1 MKRPLFLSILSI
13 AAAAAWVQITP
24 AQVKLAGTTDI
35 SGERIRAHVKYL
47 ASDLLEGRGVGARG
61 GDLASEYIASKF
73 ASYGLKPAGDNG
85 TYFQN
90 FALVGAYPQPATS
103 LSVTTGHVTL
113 PFGWLDDFVGV
124 TFQQKPTIEID
135 ADAVFVGHGIVAP
148 EYQWDDYQGV
158 DVHGKVVVLFTGEP
172 PSRDPKF
179 FNGEALTYYG
189 RWTYKFEEAARH
201 GASGAIIIHTTPT
214 ASYGWNVVRS
224 SWSKEELEMK
234 LAPGTSAVGFA
245 GWITKEAGERIAATQ
260 NTSADQWLKLADA
273 RGFRAQLLPLRFR
286 IHASARI
293 REMRTRNVIGK
304 VEGSDP
310 RLKNEAV
317 MFSAHWD
324 HLGVGEAI
332 RGDAIY
338 NGAQD
343 NATGCGVLLELAR
356 AWAALPQ
363 KPRRSALFISVAAE
377 EAGLLG
383 SEYYGQ
389 HPVIP
394 AGETAL
400 ALNYDSLPPFG
411 RTRDV
416 QVHGAE
422 RTTVYPLVEEAA
434 RRLHLTISPDPRPL
448 AGTYYRSDH
457 FSFAR
462 VGIPA
467 FSIDSGHDLLGQ
479 PPGAGN
485 RLADEYNEARYHQ
498 PSDEY
503 HDNWDFSGMELY
515 GRFGF
520 LINLNAANLPQ
531 PPTWRAGDEFLRA
544 RVASG
549 VK

>member
-1 MKRPLFLSILSI
+1 
-13 AAAAAWVQITP
+13 
-24 AQVKLAGTTDI
+24 
-35 SGERIRAHVKYL
+35 
-47 ASDLLEGRGVGARG
+47 
-61 GDLASEYIASKF
+61 
-73 ASYGLKPAGDNG
+73 
-85 TYFQN
+85 
-90 FALVGAYPQPATS
+90 
-103 LSVTTGHVTL
+103 
-113 PFGWLDDFVGV
+113 
-124 TFQQKPTIEID
+124 
-135 ADAVFVGHGIVAP
+135 
-148 EYQWDDYQGV
+148 
-158 DVHGKVVVLFTGEP
+158 
-172 PSRDPKF
+172 
-179 FNGEALTYYG
+179 
-189 RWTYKFEEAARH
+189 
-201 GASGAIIIHTTPT
+201 
-214 ASYGWNVVRS
+214 
-224 SWSKEELEMK
+224 
-234 LAPGTSAVGFA
+234 
-245 GWITKEAGERIAATQ
+245 
-260 NTSADQWLKLADA
+260 
-273 RGFRAQLLPLRFR
+273 
-286 IHASARI
+286 
-293 REMRTRNVIGK
+293 MRTRNVIGK

-310 RLKNEAV
+310 RLKTEAV

-485 RLADEYNEARYHQ
+485 RLADEYNEAHYHQ

-503 HDNWDFSGMELY
+503 HDDWDFSGMELY
-515 GRFGF
+515 ARFGF
-520 LINLNAANLPQ
+520 LINREVANLPKL
-531 PPTWRAGDEFLRA
+531 PTWRPGDEFLAA

-549 VK
+549 VR